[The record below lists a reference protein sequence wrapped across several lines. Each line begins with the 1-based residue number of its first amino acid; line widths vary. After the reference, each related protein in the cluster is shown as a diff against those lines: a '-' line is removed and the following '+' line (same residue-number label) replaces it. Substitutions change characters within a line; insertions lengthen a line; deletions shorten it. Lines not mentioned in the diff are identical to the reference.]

1 MNYPPPNGPYEHYRP
16 QQPPPPR
23 HQYQFPQQLPAY
35 PRPKQ
40 PSTPVWVWV
49 LVGMLVFCFGG
60 CGVLALS
67 AGGDSKAKSG
77 KTTTQAVV
85 SSAPA
90 PAQPPD
96 GQTAAPA
103 PTSTKPKG
111 APAPAGSAVRDGQF
125 EFTVL
130 GIEQGE
136 TQVGNGLWDAKAKG
150 EFIIVHISVS
160 NIGKRAQTY
169 FASNQLLFDDQDRR
183 FESSFEAG
191 IALESGSASEELN
204 PGQQFTTVVVF
215 DVPKGLVPVHMRFH
229 DSMFSG
235 GAKVALR

>member
-1 MNYPPPNGPYEHYRP
+1 M
-16 QQPPPPR
+16 
-23 HQYQFPQQLPAY
+23 
-35 PRPKQ
+35 
-40 PSTPVWVWV
+40 WV

-96 GQTAAPA
+96 GQTAAPAPA

-169 FASNQLLFDDQDRR
+169 FAANQLLFDDQDRR

-204 PGQQFTTVVVF
+204 PGQQFTTFVVF